1 MLEEGASMICRA
13 RSFCRYSTTKKIEE
27 QRETEVSPSS
37 RGCITAM
44 FSREVLL
51 ETA

>member
-13 RSFCRYSTTKKIEE
+13 RSFCRCSTTKKTEE

-37 RGCITAM
+37 SGCLTAV